1 MQTKKTTLSIQDL
14 RDLHVELTGI
24 PNGFPG
30 LFSEKLPFKLRYYLS
45 KVSGIALD
53 EFTKS
58 ESIRLDLVRKYGTLD
73 NNNNFVIEP
82 TIEDDGKVLENTNYQ
97 TFVKDWIDVIS
108 KEIEVEHYDFKIE
121 DFNNLETNFNYRVIF
136 LIISL

>member
-14 RDLHVELTGI
+14 RELHVELTGV

-30 LFSEKLPFKLRYYLS
+30 LLSEKLPFKLRYYLS

-82 TIEDDGKVLENTNYQ
+82 TIEDDGKVLENTDYQ
-97 TFVKDWIDVIS
+97 TFIKDWIDVIS